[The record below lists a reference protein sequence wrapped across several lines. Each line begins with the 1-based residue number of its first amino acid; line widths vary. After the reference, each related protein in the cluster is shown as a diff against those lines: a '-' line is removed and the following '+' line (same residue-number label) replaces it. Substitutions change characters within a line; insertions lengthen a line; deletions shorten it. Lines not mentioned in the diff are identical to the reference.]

1 MSKLVNLGNIIM
13 HINELRGNG
22 KILNVLNIMLLV
34 MNVIKIAKI
43 AKILEVLLFALC
55 SEWIWWV
62 DRNKNGA

>member
-43 AKILEVLLFALC
+43 LEVLLFALC